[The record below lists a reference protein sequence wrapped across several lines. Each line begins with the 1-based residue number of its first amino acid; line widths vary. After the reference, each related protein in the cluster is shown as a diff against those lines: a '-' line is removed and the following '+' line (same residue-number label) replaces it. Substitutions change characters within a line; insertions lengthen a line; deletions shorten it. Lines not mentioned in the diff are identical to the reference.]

1 MFIVLGKRTTNTH
14 NNIYKLQMLYV
25 NLKPLFKLGINIEYR
40 WHKSVS
46 NLMTHIQVGKIGI
59 QVKLSTWPRNLGSV
73 N

>member
-1 MFIVLGKRTTNTH
+1 
-14 NNIYKLQMLYV
+14 MLYV

-46 NLMTHIQVGKIGI
+46 NLMTHIQVEKIGI